1 MSSML
6 NINQLARK
14 ENLVIHLDAS
24 VANYT
29 AYEFNSG
36 SRNGTNASVLDW
48 PNRWTDLSGNN
59 NHVYP
64 IYTTSTDNTTG
75 ITAYNSSF
83 YNITSSYLDNS
94 VEIVGS
100 GVNTLTDKAFRF
112 NPIQETTGPL
122 SIFMWVKLSST
133 VSGGYYWIAQKRGQG
148 QTTNSLFWNIIC
160 STARNFIIELY
171 NSSAGVAAAHT
182 FSTTANLN
190 TWYQVGFTV
199 DNSTAGSRCNF
210 YFNGQVVSSGTLSSN
225 MNVGSRQIILGRPD
239 WASTNIRSRFWLS
252 QFLVYNA
259 ALTSQEV
266 WDNYQI
272 TKYKHQ
278 I

>member
-1 MSSML
+1 MSSTV
-6 NINQLARK
+6 NVNQLARK
-14 ENLVIHLDAS
+14 GNLVVYLDAS
-24 VANYT
+24 TANYT
-29 AYEFNSG
+29 AYNFNSG
-36 SRNGTNASVLDW
+36 SRNGTNASVLTW

-64 IYTTSTDNTTG
+64 IYVTSADNTTG

-83 YNITSSYLDNS
+83 YNITSSYLNNS

-100 GVNTLTDKAFRF
+100 GVYTLTDKAFRF

-148 QTTNSLFWNIIC
+148 ATTNSLFWDIIC
-160 STARNFIIELY
+160 SSARNFIINLY
-171 NSSAGVAAAHT
+171 NSTGTAAANYT
-182 FSTTANLN
+182 FPTAVSLN

-199 DNSTAGSRCNF
+199 DNSTAGSRYNF
-210 YFNGQVVSSGTLSSN
+210 YLNGQVVTSGTLNSN

-252 QFLVYNA
+252 QFLIYNT
-259 ALTSQEV
+259 ALTPQEV
-266 WDNYQI
+266 QNNYQI

-278 I
+278 A